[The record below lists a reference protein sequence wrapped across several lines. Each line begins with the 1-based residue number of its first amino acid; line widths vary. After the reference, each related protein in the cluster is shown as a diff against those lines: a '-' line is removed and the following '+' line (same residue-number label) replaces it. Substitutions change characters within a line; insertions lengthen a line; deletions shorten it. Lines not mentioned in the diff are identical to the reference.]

1 MANNKSLPASQR
13 KLRKARLD
21 GDVAKSK
28 DLTSIIVLI
37 AGFSYVFYLILC
49 SNMLISKFEAYLRLT
64 ERFSS
69 NNMLEYAELAFQGCA
84 GFLAKFFG
92 IVLAVAVVVECL
104 QVGFYF
110 SLKPLTP
117 NFNKLNPFDGFKK
130 NILRLSSSWSL
141 VVEIVKMLAVIITS
155 ISILLLLFKQYAA
168 LFVPG
173 VSFNPSISFIASYV
187 IVTLSMLLLLSIAD
201 FLYERL
207 KRAKR
212 LGMDVNEFRQEMRE
226 SDGDPHL
233 KGMRKQ
239 LHQELGMLASLD
251 AVRRA
256 KILLV
261 GRTKN

>member
-1 MANNKSLPASQR
+1 
-13 KLRKARLD
+13 
-21 GDVAKSK
+21 
-28 DLTSIIVLI
+28 
-37 AGFSYVFYLILC
+37 
-49 SNMLISKFEAYLRLT
+49 
-64 ERFSS
+64 
-69 NNMLEYAELAFQGCA
+69 
-84 GFLAKFFG
+84 
-92 IVLAVAVVVECL
+92 
-104 QVGFYF
+104 
-110 SLKPLTP
+110 
-117 NFNKLNPFDGFKK
+117 
-130 NILRLSSSWSL
+130 
-141 VVEIVKMLAVIITS
+141 MLAVIITS